1 MLFAIGMIVL
11 ITGALL
17 FGAHMMPARDDS
29 QDWVDDDGRTHY
41 FGESDFDFRRRVY
54 DEGGSL

>member
-1 MLFAIGMIVL
+1 MMVL